1 LITRDER
8 WRVPLLAGLALAYL
22 VLDVLVPLR
31 HVLAGTGDFRF
42 YLGAGEMLLAGRSPY
57 LLDYW
62 GNPPLVAFL
71 MAPFAALPRTAAWVA
86 WFAISQA
93 ATLFAAAWTWR
104 AERDH
109 PWAGV
114 VVAATWVAGHALV
127 VSLAEGQ
134 VNSLLVAL
142 LCVALW
148 PPARRHGVA
157 TIAVAVATALKL
169 WPGILFLVDLLQ
181 RRFRVLVGGGLLAAA
196 LVVIPQGILA
206 LTCEGPMRPRYSE
219 YWLGTPAFLNGSLP
233 GTALRLREPL
243 RAGEELPA
251 NWVVGNQTEKLR
263 LTPADRAFSFGIAVA
278 TVLLGLALLLRVSR
292 RVPGVEPWRWGSALV
307 ALALLAAP
315 VSWPHYQVLQ
325 LPGTAALTLDWGT
338 RRRWY
343 ALAGLWAAFLIAQW
357 TEYFVMGP
365 YLASFGTR
373 AGSPLAAWGLSTA
386 PTLAGIALFACQLEG
401 IRRDR
406 AGGTPGLPGG

>member
-1 LITRDER
+1 MKVHVH

-42 YLGAGEMLLAGRSPY
+42 YLGAGEMLLARRSPY
-57 LLDYW
+57 ELDYW

-71 MAPFAALPRTAAWVA
+71 VAPFAALPRTVAWLA
-86 WFAISQA
+86 WFALSQA
-93 ATLFAAAWTWR
+93 ATVFAAAWTWR
-104 AERDH
+104 AERDR
-109 PWAGV
+109 PWAGA

-134 VNSLLVAL
+134 VNSLLLAL
-142 LCVALW
+142 LGVVLF
-148 PPARRHGVA
+148 PPARRRGMATVA
-157 TIAVAVATALKL
+157 IAVAAALKL
-169 WPGILFLVDLLQ
+169 WPGILFIVDLLQ
-181 RRFRVLVGGGLLAAA
+181 RRFRALVAGGLLAAA
-196 LVVIPQGILA
+196 LVVIPQGIIA
-206 LTCEGPMRPRYSE
+206 LTCEGPLRPRYSE

-263 LTPADRAFSFGIAVA
+263 LTPADRAFSFGVAVG
-278 TVLLGLALLLRVSR
+278 TVLLGLALLLEVSR
-292 RVPGVEPWRWGSALV
+292 RVPAVAPWRWGSALV

-325 LPGTAALTLDWGT
+325 LPGTAALTLDWSAR
-338 RRRWY
+338 RRRW
-343 ALAGLWAAFLIAQW
+343 ALAALWTAFLIAQW

-365 YLASFGTR
+365 YLARFGTQ
-373 AGSPLAAWGLSTA
+373 AGSPVAAWGLSTA
-386 PTLAGIALFACQLEG
+386 PTLAGIALFALQLDG
-401 IRRDR
+401 IRQDR
-406 AGGTPGLPGG
+406 AGGTPALPGG